1 MCVHTL
7 FCTILSLLDTLIT
20 FLWPFFISEVSFP
33 LKCVSGA
40 LFHGVCVGGNSAMV
54 LGVQNREKTNYFDMA
69 RVSQESNTNR
79 YNTIQYNTNYTI
91 QCNAMQCNAMQ
102 CNTNTIQ
109 YNTIQ
114 IQYNTIQYNTNT
126 IQYKYNTI
134 QYNTVHKAL
143 HNYFI
148 PCLKFQKTYGN
159 FRKSS
164 EISVNS
170 ENFGNT
176 SNPFLRSL
184 NDL

>member
-40 LFHGVCVGGNSAMV
+40 LFHGVRVGGNSAMV

-69 RVSQESNTNR
+69 RVPQESNTNR
-79 YNTIQYNTNYTI
+79 YNTIQYK
-91 QCNAMQCNAMQ
+91 
-102 CNTNTIQ
+102 

-114 IQYNTIQYNTNT
+114 IQYKYNTIQYNTIQYNTIQYNT
-126 IQYKYNTI
+126 IQIQYKYNTI

-170 ENFGNT
+170 KNFGNT